1 MKILSELNYTK
12 SHEWVKFL
20 DDETALI
27 GVTDYAQDQLGD
39 IVFVNLVDVDTPLAV
54 GDTIGDVESVKA
66 VSDVY
71 APLAGTVTKVNE
83 ALFEQPELINQSCY
97 DAWFMELGSV
107 TEKNELLT
115 AEEYEAFIS
124 SEEH

>member
-1 MKILSELNYTK
+1 MKIISELSYTK

-20 DDETALI
+20 DDETAVI

-39 IVFVNLVDVDTPLAV
+39 IVFVNLVDVDTTLSI

-83 ALFEQPELINQSCY
+83 TLFDQPELINQSCY
-97 DAWFMELGSV
+97 DAWFMELGSI
-107 TEKNELLT
+107 TEKKDLLT

>member
-1 MKILSELNYTK
+1 MKILSDLNYTK

-27 GVTDYAQDQLGD
+27 GITDYAQDQLGD
-39 IVFVNLVDVDTPLAV
+39 IVFVNLVDVDTDLV
-54 GDTIGDVESVKA
+54 IGDTIGDVESVKA

-71 APLAGTVTKVNE
+71 APLAGTISKVNE
-83 ALFEQPELINQSCY
+83 ALFEQPELINQDAY
-97 DAWFMELGSV
+97 QAWFLELVSI
-107 TEKNELLT
+107 TDKNELLT
-115 AEEYEAFIS
+115 AEEYEALIN